1 MMLKTVAMNKDLSP
15 LVSVVMCTYNGEKYI
30 DEQITSILQ
39 QSYTNFELIIVDDR
53 STDSTWSKLLHW
65 QQQYPG
71 KIKSFQN
78 EVNLGYNKNF
88 ESAIQRASG
97 DFIALSDQ
105 DDIWLPEKITAQMA
119 AFSNDTIVLV
129 HNKSVRLEGTSLNY
143 KKAALQHH
151 FSGNRTRKFFFFNHI
166 MGHDMIFRRSL
177 VPYIVP
183 IPDKMSYDCWIAVV
197 ATCLGSVVSVGT
209 FLVHHRIHESNN
221 FFSSQA
227 TSKKKE
233 LDLYETLRLFSAIP
247 ALKKE
252 DARYLA
258 ELIPLLEQQSA
269 TDKPVF
275 NWKLFRF
282 LLKNSKDI
290 FGHKRRL
297 LPALSY
303 LKNAIKYS
311 KMSFRGRGISI

>member
-1 MMLKTVAMNKDLSP
+1 MNKDLPP

-39 QSYTNFELIIVDDR
+39 QRYENFELIVADDR
-53 STDSTWSKLLHW
+53 STDNTWSKLLYW
-65 QQQYPG
+65 QQQHPE
-71 KIKSFQN
+71 KIKLFQN
-78 EVNLGYNKNF
+78 AVNLGYNKNF
-88 ESAIQRASG
+88 ESAIQKASG

-119 AFSNDTIVLV
+119 AFSDDTIVLV
-129 HNKSVRLEGTSLNY
+129 HNKSVRLEGSSLNY

-177 VPYIVP
+177 VQYIVP
-183 IPDKMSYDCWIAVV
+183 IPDKMSYDWWISVV
-197 ATCLGSVVSVGT
+197 ATCLGSVVSVGS

-227 TSKKKE
+227 ASKKKE

-247 ALKKE
+247 ALRKE
-252 DARYLA
+252 DAHYLA
-258 ELIPLLEQQSA
+258 ELIPLLEQQSV
-269 TDKPVF
+269 TSDKPAF

-282 LLKNSKDI
+282 LLKHSKDI

-311 KMSFRGRGISI
+311 KMSFKGRGISI